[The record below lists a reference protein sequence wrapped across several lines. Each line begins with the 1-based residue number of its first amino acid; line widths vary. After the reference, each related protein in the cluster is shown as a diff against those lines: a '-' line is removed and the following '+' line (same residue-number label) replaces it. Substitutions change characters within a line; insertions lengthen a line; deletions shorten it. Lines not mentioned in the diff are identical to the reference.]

1 MAAVRSLISSLRL
14 TPAPVVP
21 LKSSASSLVR
31 DESSFFNLNLNLSA
45 SCASAK
51 GPRRVAPPSAAATP
65 VTAAAAAPTAEDA
78 PSVAASGTE
87 GTPRRRLKVG
97 CHAAQG
103 RRDEMEDHVVVL
115 EDIGAGFLYA
125 GVFDG
130 HAGVYLTATRCAFDG
145 HPVRFDGHPGASSA
159 KFLSDELHDDCMEA
173 LEGGAVLEDEDL
185 TAAEDALE
193 DAFLK
198 ADQRLLQWLEEHSSE
213 PESGSTGTVAFV
225 RHDRLFVAHIGDSRA
240 VMAVGGGDEGYI
252 SDDHKPSGDSGK
264 AQAEIKRINKAGGW
278 VSQGRVCGVI
288 AVSRAFG
295 NVAFKT
301 RKEEMMQQGVKKG
314 RWTTRWVSKRK
325 YDSDWISALP
335 DVYGTELTEDAE
347 FVIIA
352 SDGLWDAFSSSEAV
366 SFVRSEMEK
375 HGDVQ
380 QACEA
385 LVHAALHDRETEDNT
400 SVIVISLRG

>member
-14 TPAPVVP
+14 TPAEAVP
-21 LKSSASSLVR
+21 LKSSASSLIR
-31 DESSFFNLNLNLSA
+31 DSKSVSLNQRPTKLSISCSSSKD
-45 SCASAK
+45 S
-51 GPRRVAPPSAAATP
+51 RRRLVSAAAP
-65 VTAAAAAPTAEDA
+65 PTAAAAAPTAEDA
-78 PSVAASGTE
+78 PSVPASDAE
-87 GTPRRRLKVG
+87 PAEPPRRRLKVG

-130 HAGVYLTATRCAFDG
+130 HAG
-145 HPVRFDGHPGASSA
+145 ASSA

-193 DAFLK
+193 DAFLQ
-198 ADQRLLQWLEEHSSE
+198 ADQRLLQWLEEHSAQ

-225 RHDRLFVAHIGDSRA
+225 RHDRLFVAHLGDSRA
-240 VMAVGGGDEGYI
+240 VMAVGGDAEPI
-252 SDDHKPSGDSGK
+252 SEDHKPSGESAK
-264 AQAEIKRINKAGGW
+264 AKEEIKRINKAGGW
-278 VSQGRVCGVI
+278 VSQGRVCGVV

-295 NVAFKT
+295 NIAFKT

-325 YDSDWISALP
+325 FDSDWISALP
-335 DVYGTELTEDAE
+335 DVYATELTEDAE

-366 SFVRSEMEK
+366 AFVRGEMEK

-385 LVHAALHDRETEDNT
+385 LVHTALHDRETEDNT
-400 SVIVISLRG
+400 SVIVISLRD